1 MTDEQTAEIFKKGFE
16 RAKKEDREL
25 IKKWLEIN
33 GSSLSASALASLQFI
48 VKS

>member
-1 MTDEQTAEIFKKGFE
+1 MTDEKTAEMYKMGFE

-25 IKKWLEIN
+25 IEKWIEVN